1 MFTNFGRDIA
11 SLPILCYNKIANH
24 KKGDVFMYFEYLVS
38 ALILFP
44 FIKAIID
51 TIKTKNIRDLLI
63 CLLSIP
69 FQIFIISVILLGGSA
84 FHDAANDYELYQ
96 AGHYYLVSHG
106 QWTEVSYPTYIFVLV
121 SGIVAILTFPIAFV
135 LSFFRAFSIKE

>member
-1 MFTNFGRDIA
+1 MFTNCGRDIA

-106 QWTEVSYPTYIFVLV
+106 QWTEVSHGKYVVALV
-121 SGIVAILTFPIAFV
+121 SEIVGISTFIIAFV
-135 LSFFRAFSIKE
+135 MNLIQDLSKNK